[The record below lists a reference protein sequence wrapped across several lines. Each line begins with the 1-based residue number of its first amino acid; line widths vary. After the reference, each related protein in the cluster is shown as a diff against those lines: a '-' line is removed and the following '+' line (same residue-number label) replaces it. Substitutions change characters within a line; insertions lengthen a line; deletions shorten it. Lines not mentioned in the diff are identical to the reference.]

1 MARASRIK
9 KGNGKK
15 LSGELRPQGRQNT
28 FSGVKLDFLES
39 HKDAFLDCTNRGA
52 FYTFVA
58 KVFIQHFGYNLDFEA
73 NPEPGDDE
81 DGDGDE
87 EIDSSLPLEERNQES
102 DQRSKFYHELHDVSG
117 IA

>member
-15 LSGELRPQGRQNT
+15 LGGELRPQGRQNA

-39 HKDAFLDCTNRGA
+39 HKDEFLDSTDRGA

-58 KVFIQHFGYNLDFEA
+58 KAFIQRFGYNLDIEA

-102 DQRSKFYHELHDVSG
+102 DRRSKFYRELREVSG